1 MAKQLRFLA
10 WMAAAMAAAAPAAA
24 QDSDFESADYGVKLK
39 IPKGWN
45 IDATRQARVILKLN
59 QAGEGPVK
67 AELIVHDAPFADP
80 LTLGQYKE
88 VLRHT
93 VQRLYREP
101 WMLEDREAKVGGKT
115 GFILGIQSKATN
127 DSEIVSYKG
136 MIALSPR
143 HFLGVDGVFP
153 KAQAGGLAKVY
164 DALLASIEFIPR
176 RQPIGTE
183 DGLKKL
189 DETLAKLKEPWT
201 PPATDEMSIF
211 LGDKEVGSQTLSF
224 KAANREGI
232 EGIEADLFTRIDL
245 GDDGRSEARV
255 RGFLSNDLSR
265 QSVELSELR
274 AGKDK
279 RVQSFTASASISGGE
294 VQVTGRIN
302 GEKIS
307 ASFKAPGKA
316 VFSELTDL
324 LQRRLMAGG
333 KGFVMVPTIQ
343 AFDHDPVYLKVELGG
358 THKMRVDDQTLDVQ
372 VVYQAREDGALVT
385 YWYDGDRRLS
395 RITSSA
401 QGPVFKRKK

>member
-1 MAKQLRFLA
+1 MAKQLRLLA
-10 WMAAAMAAAAPAAA
+10 WMVAATAAAAPAAA

-59 QAGEGPVK
+59 LPGEGAVK
-67 AELIVHDAPFADP
+67 PELIVHDAPFADP

-101 WMLEDREAKVGGKT
+101 WMLEDREVKVGDRT
-115 GFILGIQSKATN
+115 GFVLGIQSKATN
-127 DSEIVSYKG
+127 DSEIVSLKG
-136 MIALSPR
+136 MVAISPR
-143 HFLGVDGVFP
+143 RFLGVDGIFP
-153 KAQAGGLAKVY
+153 KAQADGLAKVY
-164 DALLASIEFIPR
+164 EALLASIEFIPR
-176 RQPIGTE
+176 RQPIGAE

-189 DETLAKLKEPWT
+189 EETLAKLKEPWV
-201 PPATDEMSIF
+201 PPATDEISIF
-211 LGDKEVGSQTLSF
+211 LGDKEIGSQTISF
-224 KAANREGI
+224 KAASRDGV

-245 GDDGRSEARV
+245 GEEGRSEARV
-255 RGFLSNDLSR
+255 KGFLSNDLSR

-294 VQVTGRIN
+294 AQVSGRIN
-302 GEKIS
+302 GEKMS
-307 ASFKAPGKA
+307 TSFKPPAKA
-316 VFSELTDL
+316 VFSELMDL

-343 AFDHDPVYLKVELGG
+343 AFDHTPVYLKVELGG
-358 THKMRVDDQTLDVQ
+358 SHKMRVDDQTVDVQ

-385 YWYDGDRRLS
+385 YWYDGDKKLS

>member
-1 MAKQLRFLA
+1 MTKQLRLWA
-10 WMAAAMAAAAPAAA
+10 WMAAATAALPAAA
-24 QDSDFESADYGVKLK
+24 LQDSDFESADYGVRVK

-59 QAGEGPVK
+59 QPGEGPVK
-67 AELIVHDAPFADP
+67 PELILHDAVFSDP

-93 VQRLYREP
+93 VQRLYKEP
-101 WMLEDREAKVGGKT
+101 WMLEDREVKVGGKG
-115 GFILGIQSKATN
+115 GFVLGVQSRATN

-136 MIALSPR
+136 LIAVSPR
-143 HFLGVDGVFP
+143 RFLGVDGVFP
-153 KAQAGGLAKVY
+153 KAQAEGQAKVY
-164 DALLASIEFIPR
+164 EALLATIEFIPR

-201 PPATDEMSIF
+201 PPPTEEISIF
-211 LGDKEVGSQTLSF
+211 LGDKEIGTQTFSF
-224 KAANREGI
+224 KPVNREGV

-255 RGFLSNDLSR
+255 KGFLSNDLST
-265 QSVELSELR
+265 QSVVLSELR

-279 RVQSFTASASISGGE
+279 RVQSFTASASIAGGE
-294 VQVTGRIN
+294 AQVAGRIN
-302 GEKIS
+302 GEKI
-307 ASFKAPGKA
+307 AATFKPPAKA
-316 VFSELTDL
+316 VFSELMDL
-324 LQRRLMAGG
+324 LQRRLLAGG

-358 THKMRVDDQTLDVQ
+358 AHKMRVDDQTVEVQ

-385 YWYDGDRRLS
+385 YWYDADRRLA

>member
-1 MAKQLRFLA
+1 MTRLLCLLA
-10 WMAAAMAAAAPAAA
+10 WMAAAPAGAP
-24 QDSDFESADYGVKLK
+24 QDSDFESADYGVRLK

-59 QAGEGPVK
+59 QPADGPVK
-67 AELIVHDAPFADP
+67 PELIVHDAPFSDP

-101 WMLEDREAKVGGKT
+101 WMLDDREIQVGGKP
-115 GFILGIQSKATN
+115 GFVLGIQSKATN

-136 MIALSPR
+136 MVALSPR

-153 KAQAGGLAKVY
+153 KGQAEGLAKVY
-164 DALLASIEFIPR
+164 EALLASIEFIPR

-201 PPATDEMSIF
+201 PPGSEEISIF
-211 LGDKEVGSQTLSF
+211 LGDKEIGSQTLTF
-224 KAANREGI
+224 KPVTREGA

-255 RGFLSNDLSR
+255 KGFLSNDLSK

-279 RVQSFTASASISGGE
+279 RTQSFTASATKSGGE
-294 VQVTGRIN
+294 VQVSGRIN
-302 GEKIS
+302 GERIS
-307 ASFKAPGKA
+307 ATFKAPAKA
-316 VFSELTDL
+316 VFSELMDL
-324 LQRRLMAGG
+324 LQRRLLAGG

-358 THKMRVDDQTLDVQ
+358 AHKMRTDDQTLEVQ

-385 YWYDGDRRLS
+385 YWYDAERRLI